1 MSWQCFGSYFILE
14 KQNKSSLNFSQSIK
28 EFLKDNSEKD
38 IRSFVETI
46 FDILNESDITTTET
60 VTLKKIIKCINCVR
74 TGKLDENTKDKLLK
88 LFNIVLALYTG
99 K

>member
-1 MSWQCFGSYFILE
+1 MKAVNIFQ
-14 KQNKSSLNFSQSIK
+14 K
-28 EFLKDNSEKD
+28 LKDNNEKD
-38 IRSFVETI
+38 IRSFIKTI

-60 VTLKKIIKCINCVR
+60 VTLKKIIKCLNCVR